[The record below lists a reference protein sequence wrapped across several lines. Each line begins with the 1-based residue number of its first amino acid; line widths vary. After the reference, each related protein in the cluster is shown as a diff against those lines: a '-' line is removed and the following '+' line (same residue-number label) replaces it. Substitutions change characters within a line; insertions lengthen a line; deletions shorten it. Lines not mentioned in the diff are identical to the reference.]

1 MVTIAKKYG
10 YLGKKAHR
18 DCERAGVMKI
28 NVIIIDK
35 KGKEK
40 LYTGLIEHYIKIAK
54 PFANVEVIEVF
65 DKQIAKAHDISPEA
79 AQKSYSKVLEKYMSN
94 GINIALDPSSKEVD
108 SYEFAN
114 LLKDST
120 TVNFYIGGA
129 YGFERAFLNKCNTA
143 VSFGKITLSHKLV
156 KVVLLE
162 QIFRGLTINNNH
174 PYHK

>member
-1 MVTIAKKYG
+1 
-10 YLGKKAHR
+10 
-18 DCERAGVMKI
+18 MKI

-35 KGKEK
+35 KGKDQ
-40 LYTGLIEHYIKIAK
+40 LYAPLIEHYKKIAK
-54 PFANVEVIEVF
+54 PFAKVEVIELF
-65 DKQIAKAHDISPEA
+65 DKEITKAQDISAQA
-79 AQKSYSKVLEKYMSN
+79 AQKAYTKAMEKYLP
-94 GINIALDPSSKEVD
+94 GAFNIALDPSSKEVD
-108 SYEFAN
+108 SFEFAN

-129 YGFERAFLNKCNTA
+129 YGFERDFLSKCNRA

-156 KVVLLE
+156 KVVLME